1 MNTNNFKTFVE
12 ALEALPASI
21 KADEV
26 NIGSFLKPDHMC
38 SDAGCFAGL
47 ISIVADDIPELK
59 QAYKGKFYNSCK
71 WKYALDRYLECDFSV
86 WAKHNP
92 KIWDNKHGVS
102 MFVSPE
108 AFGKEVFYKQGVY
121 SKTMVVLGKPL
132 THYGIIVHIRK
143 AYDRWIKLTEK
154 RGTDSICFSEITQ
167 DEFIYRFR
175 NMDAVECNPELL
187 IDIFKFYNS
196 REHLRYKSFT
206 FDEVEQWIN
215 NALMF
220 G

>member
-1 MNTNNFKTFVE
+1 MNTHNFKIFVE

-21 KADEV
+21 KGDEV

-38 SDAGCFAGL
+38 GTVGCFAGL

-59 QAYKGKFYNSCK
+59 QACKGKFYNSCE
-71 WKYALDRYLECDFSV
+71 WQYALDRYLECDFII

-121 SKTMVVLGKPL
+121 SKTRVDLGKPL

-143 AYDRWIKLTEK
+143 AYDRWIKLTE
-154 RGTDSICFSEITQ
+154 
-167 DEFIYRFR
+167 
-175 NMDAVECNPELL
+175 N
-187 IDIFKFYNS
+187 
-196 REHLRYKSFT
+196 
-206 FDEVEQWIN
+206 
-215 NALMF
+215 
-220 G
+220 